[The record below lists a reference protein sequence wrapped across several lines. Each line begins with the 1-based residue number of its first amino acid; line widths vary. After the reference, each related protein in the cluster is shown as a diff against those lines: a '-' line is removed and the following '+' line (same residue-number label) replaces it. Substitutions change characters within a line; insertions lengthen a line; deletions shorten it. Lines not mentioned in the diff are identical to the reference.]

1 MFKRLLLLV
10 GVLLL
15 ASSCNMPF
23 LNSQADPLK
32 KVDERSLTGNQGIV
46 LLHAINKGG
55 LMATRWVNVNNPNIK
70 ESFTIFHSKRHNLTD
85 KLDDYDLVT
94 VPAGTYAL
102 YSIYSNCQEGYRPKS
117 TEWDEVIKKEVATN
131 LGMVSW
137 LRRWPA
143 SSSDSN
149 VGFGLGIGSGGGW
162 SGSGVGVGVGVGVG
176 GAVDQGLPVAT
187 CNLINEGVSGGRILL
202 AEITVNPGEIVYAG
216 EMDFEFGPDANC
228 DEKSNFMTTGESSI
242 YCGASYLR
250 MRVGDSFQ
258 RLAYPFLVKT
268 LGHSMAN
275 QAIVRLV
282 KPGALAENR

>member
-1 MFKRLLLLV
+1 MFKRLLLVV

-15 ASSCNMPF
+15 TSSCNMPF

-32 KVDERSLTGNQGIV
+32 KVDERSLAGNQGIV
-46 LLHAINKGG
+46 LLHALNKGG

-85 KLDDYDLVT
+85 KLDNYDLVT

-117 TEWDEVIKKEVATN
+117 TEWDETIKKEVASK

-137 LRRWPA
+137 LRRWPNSTA
-143 SSSDSN
+143 DSS
-149 VGFGLGIGSGGGW
+149 VGFGIGIGSGGGW
-162 SGSGVGVGVGVGVG
+162 SGSGVGVGVGVG

-187 CNLINEGVSGGRILL
+187 CNLINEGVAGGKILL
-202 AEITVNPGEIVYAG
+202 AEITVNPGEIVYGG

-228 DEKSNFMTTGESSI
+228 NESSNFMTTGESSI
-242 YCGASYLR
+242 YCGASYLKMSIR
-250 MRVGDSFQ
+250 DSFQ
-258 RLAYPFLVKT
+258 SLAYPFLVKS
-268 LGHSMAN
+268 LGQARAN
-275 QAIVRLV
+275 QAVVRLV